1 MIDTKY
7 GLKYSFPHTLVHIVD
22 NSAYTGTL
30 PVITSYDPSLFSTI
44 VVTGMPMGVDRQI
57 VTVTRSDVLNKAFG
71 AESLT
76 NSDIN
81 KYGQSVEYPASL
93 IRQGAPVRLLRV
105 TPEDAAYGIVVL
117 YIEWRTNGN
126 DIEVRLNKA
135 SLEDLIAES
144 IDLSAYANPDRVA
157 KATFSKLA
165 ASSVGGGWR
174 REVLMTYVSAG
185 RGSAYNNFSVYINSP
200 SFEQMKKYDNAVYNF
215 GTIDTHLSAV
225 INNEIE
231 QFTASLIN
239 DATKLS
245 AYGVV
250 NSIDSVNVQMK
261 KRLEGSSIMIPYVN
275 EQAIRILYAEWL
287 AKYDSNLVSDVT
299 TNASEKRAY
308 EEIRKTFTVNKFD
321 CIYGKTI
328 YNNDIVNIPYLI
340 IDTLDVDIPQLDNS
354 HIVVTDKHTSENVPE
369 YENLNA
375 IYATKINPYYIDMY
389 NITDSTILKSSVVN
403 PGTVFLV
410 NQDTNPV
417 LNVVHTINPY
427 TGAIG
432 SVRIP
437 NVKNLTAN
445 KTPAKITR
453 NNQIKDRDSDQW
465 IVDPDNPTTIVYD
478 SAPIA
483 KYFYY
488 TKRVAKPVT
497 SDVIKMINSQID
509 FEHCGFTSTSGNMT
523 TSYTYK
529 EGQIDPGSGN
539 QYGSIIAVGYVNN
552 YGIKTFIFYQ
562 IDQFDTTN
570 GVQSLLEYPPNIYA
584 SIDFLSYAGAEKIYD
599 IIALKSYADD
609 VAGKTIVLQPG
620 GGAQTDIFEDI
631 PDSGAFAKIGALYI
645 DDVRTSDQQTNEKFS
660 DFFGKKVNIIE
671 NIWSETT
678 GAGTPEQVTTYK
690 MLVANVGAANNARIG
705 STPLSINI
713 YQDLLNETYDVINL
727 TSDHYYYPSD
737 IDRTDAYRIANFP
750 ADDSSIWRYTVT
762 GTALSSFRLA
772 NTNILVPKNYYLG
785 DYGISTSSING
796 GIAVEGGYS
805 GFFDDA
811 NMSSLE
817 FKLRY
822 SELLVKAFRGEID
835 PRILS
840 PTRVPAKFLF
850 DGGFN
855 TVLSIRQLPFTDPD
869 IDDVIYASTI
879 FTDEEKEE
887 FAFNKNL
894 ITGKVAYSDIDVKMA
909 MYDLMIERV
918 YQRIPED
925 KRPIGPGSGLQLYL
939 DSGFADIET
948 IKAMNEA
955 FKSRFTNPNASW
967 DIGGYTSSVN
977 GVTYTYVKYIV
988 DHLFDHCNTY
998 NINKPYANTYATISN
1013 NEYTDFFPN
1022 VDATDWDLEELLYQS
1037 GGNSWVLDQ
1046 NGGLRRKSQRTLY
1059 REPTGTS
1066 DLLQESNMRTLSQ
1079 LIFLLQNQLDNW
1091 LFEYIDDGALASM
1104 RESVNNIF
1112 SGWVGTR
1119 VQALDIDFERDLNT
1133 DGGEIV
1139 VCYVNVTFRG
1149 ILLRIPIIVNVN
1161 RRQS

>member
-22 NSAYTGTL
+22 NSAYTGEL
-30 PVITSYDPSLFSTI
+30 PVITSYDPSLFATI

-57 VTVTRSDVLNKAFG
+57 VTITRTDVLNKAFG

-93 IRQGAPVRLLRV
+93 IRQGVPVRLLRV
-105 TPEDAAYGIVVL
+105 TPDDAAYGIVVL

-126 DIEVRLNKA
+126 DMEVRLNKA
-135 SLEDLIAES
+135 SLDDLIAEG
-144 IDLSAYANPDRVA
+144 IDLAAYANPDRVA

-165 ASSVGGGWR
+165 STSVDGGWR
-174 REVLMTYVSAG
+174 REVLITYVSAG
-185 RGSAYNNFSVYINSP
+185 RGSNYNNFSIYINSP

-215 GTIDTHLSAV
+215 GTIDNRLSSSIANDV
-225 INNEIE
+225 E

-250 NSIDSVNVQMK
+250 TSIDSVNVQMK

-275 EQAIRILYAEWL
+275 EQTIRILYAEWL
-287 AKYDSNLVSDVT
+287 KLYDNNLITNVT
-299 TNASEKRAY
+299 TNAAVRKAY
-308 EEIRKTFTVNKFD
+308 EEMRKAFTVNKFD

-328 YNNDIVNIPYLI
+328 YNDDIVNIPYLV
-340 IDTLDVDIPQLDNS
+340 IDTLDTDIPQLDTS
-354 HIVVTDKHTSENVPE
+354 HMVITGNHEGSTNVDE
-369 YENLNA
+369 YKNLNA
-375 IYATKINPYYIDMY
+375 IYGSKINPYYINMY
-389 NITDSTILKSSVVN
+389 NMDITTSYSSSVVN

-410 NQDTNPV
+410 NQDTAPV
-417 LNVVHTINPY
+417 FNVVHTINPY

-437 NVKNLTAN
+437 NVKNLLSDNTVAR
-445 KTPAKITR
+445 ITR
-453 NNQIKDRDSDQW
+453 NNKVQ
-465 IVDPDNPTTIVYD
+465 DPESSEWVPDENDPTTIVYD

-488 TKRVAKPVT
+488 TKRVSKLVT
-497 SDVIKMINSQID
+497 SDVIKLINSQID
-509 FEHCGFTSTSGNMT
+509 PATCGFTSTAGSPA
-523 TSYTYK
+523 TSYDYRK
-529 EGQIDPGSGN
+529 GEVDPGSKN
-539 QYGSIIAVGYVNN
+539 VYGSIIAVGYVNN
-552 YGIKTFIFYQ
+552 YGIKTFTLYQ
-562 IDQFDTTN
+562 INQFDTTT
-570 GVQSLLEYPPNIYA
+570 GVKSLFEYPINIYA
-584 SIDFLSYAGAEKIYD
+584 SLDFLSYAGVEKIYD
-599 IIALKSYADD
+599 IIALKSYAVDI
-609 VAGKTIVLQPG
+609 AEKTVTMSTTG
-620 GGAQTDIFEDI
+620 YAKSDIINDI
-631 PDSGAFAKIGALYI
+631 PNNVAFMKIGALYI
-645 DDVRTSDQQTNEKFS
+645 DDVTATRDSGDTIPNFYAQ
-660 DFFGKKVNIIE
+660 KVNIIE
-671 NIWSETT
+671 NIWSE
-678 GAGTPEQVTTYK
+678 EVSDNVTYK
-690 MLVANVGAANNARIG
+690 MFVANVGGINCTRVG
-705 STPLSINI
+705 TVPQSVNI
-713 YQDLLNETYDVINL
+713 YQDLLSETYDVINY
-727 TSDHYYYPSD
+727 TAAHIEEYQDTT
-737 IDRTDAYRIANFP
+737 IITKIP
-750 ADDSSIWRYTVT
+750 ADDSSIWRYAVT
-762 GTALSSFRLA
+762 GTALSSFRVA
-772 NTNILVPKNYYLG
+772 NTNIAVPKNYYLG

-796 GIAVEGGYS
+796 GVSVEGGSS
-805 GFFDDA
+805 GFFDDEK
-811 NMSSLE
+811 MSSLE

-840 PTRVPAKFLF
+840 PTRVPAKFMF

-855 TVLSIRQLPFTDPD
+855 TVLSIRQLPFTEPD

-879 FTDEEKEE
+879 FTNEEKEE
-887 FAFNKNL
+887 FAFNKAL
-894 ITGKVAYSDIDVKMA
+894 ISGKVSYSDIDVKKA

-939 DSGFADIET
+939 DSGLADIET
-948 IKAMNEA
+948 IKAMNTS

-988 DHLFDHCNTY
+988 DHLFNHCNMY
-998 NINKPYANTYATISN
+998 NINKPYANTYATIAN

-1022 VDATDWDLEELLYQS
+1022 IDATDWDLEELLYQS

-1059 REPTGTS
+1059 REATGTS

-1079 LIFLLQNQLDNW
+1079 LVFLLQNQLDNW
-1091 LFEYIDDGALASM
+1091 LFEYIDDGSLASM

>member
-22 NSAYTGTL
+22 NSAYAGET
-30 PVITSYDPSLFSTI
+30 PVITSYDPSLFATI
-44 VVTGMPMGVDRQI
+44 VVTGMPMGIDRQI
-57 VTVTRSDVLNKAFG
+57 VTITRSDVLNKAFG

-105 TPEDAAYGIVVL
+105 TPDDAAYGVVVL
-117 YIEWRTNGN
+117 YVEWQKIGN

-135 SLEDLIAES
+135 PLADLIAEG
-144 IDLSAYANPDRVA
+144 IDLAAYANTDRVA

-165 ASSVGGGWR
+165 SKSVDGGWR

-185 RGSAYNNFSVYINSP
+185 RGSAYNNFSIYINSP

-215 GTIDTHLSAV
+215 GTIDNRTSST
-225 INNEIE
+225 ISNEIE

-245 AYGVV
+245 AYGVTT
-250 NSIDSVNVQMK
+250 SIDSVNVQMK

-275 EQAIRILYAEWL
+275 EQTIRIIYAEWL
-287 AKYDSNLVSDVT
+287 KLYDDNLANNVT
-299 TNASEKRAY
+299 TDASVRRAY
-308 EEIRKTFTVNKFD
+308 EEIHKAFTVNKFD

-328 YNNDIVNIPYLI
+328 YNDDIVNIPYLV
-340 IDTLDVDIPQLDNS
+340 IDTLDTDIPQLDAS
-354 HIVVTDKHTSENVPE
+354 HIVVTGNHEGSNNVDE
-369 YENLNA
+369 HKNLNA
-375 IYATKINPYYIDMY
+375 IYGGKINPYYANMY
-389 NITDSTILKSSVVN
+389 NVDVNTSYSSSAVN

-410 NQDTNPV
+410 NQDTAPV
-417 LNVVHTINPY
+417 FNVVHIINPY

-437 NVKNLTAN
+437 NAKNLLADNTVAR
-445 KTPAKITR
+445 ITR
-453 NNQIKDRDSDQW
+453 NNKVQ
-465 IVDPDNPTTIVYD
+465 DPDTSEWIADENNPTTIVYD

-488 TKRVAKPVT
+488 TKRVSKPVT
-497 SDVIKMINSQID
+497 SDVIKLINSQID
-509 FEHCGFTSTSGNMT
+509 PATCGFTSTAANPV
-523 TSYTYK
+523 TSYDYH
-529 EGQIDPGSGN
+529 EGEVDPGSRN
-539 QYGSIIAVGYVNN
+539 VYGSIIAVGYVNN
-552 YGIKTFIFYQ
+552 YGIKTFALYQ
-562 IDQFDTTN
+562 INQFDTTT
-570 GVQSLLEYPPNIYA
+570 GVQSLLEYPVNIYA
-584 SIDFLSYAGAEKIYD
+584 SLNFLSYAGAEKIYD
-599 IIALKSYADD
+599 IIALKSYAAD
-609 VAGKTIVLQPG
+609 VAGKTI
-620 GGAQTDIFEDI
+620 TISDEDIGYVASDIINDI
-631 PDSGAFAKIGALYI
+631 PDKAAFMKTGALYI
-645 DDVRTSDQQTNEKFS
+645 DDVTTTLDSGDTLPNFCAQ
-660 DFFGKKVNIIE
+660 KVNIIE
-671 NIWSETT
+671 NIWNEEVSSE
-678 GAGTPEQVTTYK
+678 VTYK
-690 MLVANVGAANNARIG
+690 MFVVNVGGINCARVG
-705 STPLSINI
+705 TVPQSINI
-713 YQDLLNETYDVINL
+713 YQDLLSETYDVINY
-727 TSDHYYYPSD
+727 TTAHKDEYQDD
-737 IDRTDAYRIANFP
+737 IISKLP
-750 ADDSSIWRYTVT
+750 ADDTNIWRYTIT
-762 GTALSSFRLA
+762 GTALSSFRVA
-772 NTNILVPKNYYLG
+772 NTNIAVPKNYYLG
-785 DYGISTSSING
+785 NYGISTSSVNG
-796 GIAVEGGYS
+796 GVAVEGGSS
-805 GFFDDA
+805 GFFDDE

-840 PTRVPAKFLF
+840 PTRVPAKFMF

-855 TVLSIRQLPFTDPD
+855 TVLSIRQLPFTEPD

-879 FTDEEKEE
+879 FTNEEKEE
-887 FAFNKNL
+887 FAFNKAL
-894 ITGKVAYSDIDVKMA
+894 ISGKMSYSDIDVKKA

-939 DSGFADIET
+939 DSGLADIET
-948 IKAMNEA
+948 IKAMNTS

-988 DHLFDHCNTY
+988 DHLFDHCNMY
-998 NINKPYANTYATISN
+998 NINKPYANTYATIAN

-1059 REPTGTS
+1059 REATGTS

-1079 LIFLLQNQLDNW
+1079 LVFLLQNQLDNW